1 MAISKSK
8 SKTIYAPASS
18 SYGYTL
24 KTEFTETGTSSAN
37 NTSTIS
43 CSASLGASKI
53 AYSVS
58 DGGTLAVYWHDNNT
72 NTDTLVKSITVSS
85 CGNGG
90 GSNYGTKTASG
101 TITATHKSDGTLSG
115 YSKAVFTK
123 NKSNSYIPP
132 TSNVSTDNTAL
143 TSIPRQATANSV
155 GDFTDEQDPILRYTN
170 GAGNSVTT
178 LQAGI
183 SLTTSPTNP
192 EIAYR
197 DISKTGNTYTF
208 NLSENERNLIRNSIP
223 NAKERNL
230 FFYVKTILNGVT
242 YYSYAVGKVSIVN
255 ANPSIDTIS
264 YSDVNSITTDFT
276 NDDQIIIQNAS
287 RLQFQM
293 FDVVALKGASLSNLA
308 ININGNIRNVSLGGT
323 SVASTTYN
331 YNEVDVSEN
340 TNAVLTLTDTR
351 GNSATYN
358 VPLTIWAHQQPSA
371 IVSLSRDNNFYT
383 QSNIKV
389 DANYSSLDGLNTIS
403 IEYRIKKVDDNTWGS
418 WVSINDN
425 EDTSFNADN
434 QYAWDVQVHVEDA
447 LESEITYTFNKAL
460 DVGIPI
466 VFYDVAK
473 RSVGINVLPVND
485 ASLEIDGKLV
495 INGVDV
501 TDDTGWQT
509 LPLASGVSVGLYAGT
524 PQYRRIGN
532 HVFLRG
538 SVSFTASS
546 SGVTIANLPTGCFP
560 PNVFYKLCA
569 TGGSRVARIYANS
582 SGVLNCDWVYNLGGT
597 HVTSETIGWMD
608 INMDYFID

>member
-115 YSKAVFTK
+115 YSKAIFTK

-170 GAGNSVTT
+170 RAGNSVTT

-183 SLTTSPTNP
+183 SLTTSPTSP

-264 YSDVNSITTDFT
+264 YSDVNSTTTDFT

-323 SVASTTYN
+323 AITSTTYN
-331 YNEVDVSEN
+331 YNEVDVSDN

-501 TDDTGWQT
+501 TDDTGWLT
-509 LPLASGVSVGLYAGT
+509 LPLASGITQGTYAGT
-524 PQYRRIGN
+524 PQYRKIGK

-538 SVSFTASS
+538 SISFTAAAN
-546 SGVTIANLPTGCFP
+546 VTIANLPAGFYP
-560 PNVFYKLCA
+560 PNVFYKMAA
-569 TGGSRVARIYANS
+569 TGGARIARIEINS
-582 SGVLNCDWVYNLGGT
+582 SGVFNCDWIYNMGGT
-597 HVTSETIGWMD
+597 QVTSGTIAWLD
-608 INMDYFID
+608 INMDYFVE